1 MAYYLKTRGAVIS
14 QAADIASY
22 LEEVPAERRA
32 ALEKLRTLCRQNL
45 AGYEECMEYG
55 MPGYKRNGSLEI
67 SFASQKQYIAL
78 YVKPIVV
85 DEFRGLLGKASIG
98 KSCIRFSKP
107 EQIDFAVITEL
118 LRRTEATPACSC

>member
-1 MAYYLKTRGAVIS
+1 MIS
-14 QAADIASY
+14 QAADVASY
-22 LEEVPAERRA
+22 IEEVPADRRA
-32 ALEKLRTLCRQNL
+32 ALEKLRSLCRQNL
-45 AGYEECMEYG
+45 AGYQECMEYG

-78 YVKPIVV
+78 YVKPTVV
-85 DEFRGLLGKASIG
+85 DEFRGALGAASIG

-107 EQIDFAVITEL
+107 EQIDFAVITKL